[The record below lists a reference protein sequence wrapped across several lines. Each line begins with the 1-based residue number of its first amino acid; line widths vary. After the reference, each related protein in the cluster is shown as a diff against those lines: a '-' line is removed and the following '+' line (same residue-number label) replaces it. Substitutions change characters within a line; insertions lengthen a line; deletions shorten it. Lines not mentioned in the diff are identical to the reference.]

1 MLNRDMRIAI
11 LTLAKNKVKIRQIAR
26 ELGIG
31 RKTVKRVLL
40 SGEQDVPRQVRLEQL
55 TPHLQ
60 MVRDLFESCEGN
72 RVRVHE
78 ELHARKINIAYTT
91 LTDFCRRNDIGVKPK
106 VRTGHYH
113 FDPGQEMQHDT
124 SPHKIV
130 IGDQSQ
136 RTLQCASLVL
146 CYSRMIYT
154 QVFERWTRLECRHFL
169 TEALQ
174 FFGGSC
180 QQCMIDNSSVVIA
193 HGSGASAQPATE
205 MEALG
210 DRFGFK
216 FIAHAVGDA
225 NRSARV
231 ERPFH
236 YIENNF
242 YVGRQFTDLPDLNTQ
257 LLQWCHKAN
266 GRIKRH
272 LHASPIQ
279 LFAAEKTALRPLPLY
294 IPPIYALHNRR
305 VTSDGY
311 ISLHNNRYSVSEKL
325 IGRMVE
331 VREKRDEI
339 EIYDG
344 PHLSSVHERRSP
356 GTGKRFTLP
365 EHRRQGQF
373 SENTHNRPERKLLAG
388 ASEELAELIKKL
400 EKHHGRRLVR
410 PLRHL
415 YRIYMDYPLPAI
427 NTAVQEALQYG
438 LLDLFRIEKMI
449 LRELSGQYFLLPESE
464 DHPDE
469 SETENE

>member
-1 MLNRDMRIAI
+1 M
-11 LTLAKNKVKIRQIAR
+11 
-26 ELGIG
+26 
-31 RKTVKRVLL
+31 
-40 SGEQDVPRQVRLEQL
+40 
-55 TPHLQ
+55 
-60 MVRDLFESCEGN
+60 RDLLERCKGN

-78 ELHARKINIAYTT
+78 ELQARGVEVAYTT
-91 LTDFCRRNDIGVKPK
+91 LTDFCRRNDICVKPK

-124 SPHKIV
+124 SPHNI
-130 IGDQSQ
+130 IINDQDP
-136 RTLQCASLVL
+136 RTMQCASLVL

-180 QQCMIDNSSVVIA
+180 QRCMIDNSSVVIA
-193 HGSGASAQPATE
+193 RGSGASAQPAIE
-205 MEALG
+205 MVALG

-242 YVGRQFTDLPDLNTQ
+242 YVGRQFTDLPDLNEQ
-257 LLQWCHKAN
+257 LLQWCHKVN
-266 GRIKRH
+266 GRTKRH
-272 LHASPIQ
+272 LHASPVQ

-311 ISLHNNRYSVSEKL
+311 ISLHKNRYSVSEKL

-331 VREKRDEI
+331 VREKRDEV

-344 PHLSSVHERRSP
+344 PHLSSVHERRNP

-373 SENTHNRPERKLLAG
+373 SENTYNRPERKLLVN
-388 ASEELAELIKKL
+388 ASDELAELIMRL
-400 EKHHGRRLVR
+400 DKHHGRRLVR
-410 PLRHL
+410 PLRAGTRLHCG
-415 YRIYMDYPLPAI
+415 AS
-427 NTAVQEALQYG
+427 
-438 LLDLFRIEKMI
+438 
-449 LRELSGQYFLLPESE
+449 LRRCARKQQPHRYDGG
-464 DHPDE
+464 
-469 SETENE
+469 

>member
-1 MLNRDMRIAI
+1 M
-11 LTLAKNKVKIRQIAR
+11 
-26 ELGIG
+26 
-31 RKTVKRVLL
+31 
-40 SGEQDVPRQVRLEQL
+40 
-55 TPHLQ
+55 
-60 MVRDLFESCEGN
+60 
-72 RVRVHE
+72 
-78 ELHARKINIAYTT
+78 Y
-91 LTDFCRRNDIGVKPK
+91 
-106 VRTGHYH
+106 
-113 FDPGQEMQHDT
+113 
-124 SPHKIV
+124 
-130 IGDQSQ
+130 
-136 RTLQCASLVL
+136 
-146 CYSRMIYT
+146 
-154 QVFERWTRLECRHFL
+154 
-169 TEALQ
+169 
-174 FFGGSC
+174 
-180 QQCMIDNSSVVIA
+180 
-193 HGSGASAQPATE
+193 
-205 MEALG
+205 
-210 DRFGFK
+210 
-216 FIAHAVGDA
+216 A
-225 NRSARV
+225 N
-231 ERPFH
+231 
-236 YIENNF
+236 ENNF

-365 EHRRQGQF
+365 AHRRQGQF